1 MNREEAI
8 DILDDN
14 FTVIET
20 HGHYTEEEVEQA
32 RQMAITAL
40 SQEQQSEWE
49 RDHEV
54 LKAYADGQESMKP
67 CWIPVSERLP
77 EEDNCTGSGVQ
88 FSDDVLMSVLNIVDE
103 EDFIDFG
110 HTIDGEWYS
119 IVEKKRIQN
128 GFDVIAWMPLPR
140 PYKGESECEK

>member
-1 MNREEAI
+1 MN
-8 DILDDN
+8 N
-14 FTVIET
+14 S
-20 HGHYTEEEVEQA
+20 Y
-32 RQMAITAL
+32 
-40 SQEQQSEWE
+40 
-49 RDHEV
+49 
-54 LKAYADGQESMKP
+54 YKP
-67 CWIPVSERLP
+67 CSKCNNDECVFRGSEDTNELCEDFIEWIPVSERLP

-128 GFDVIAWMPLPR
+128 GFDVIAWMPLPQ
-140 PYKGESECEK
+140 PYKGESEE

>member
-1 MNREEAI
+1 MSLN
-8 DILDDN
+8 
-14 FTVIET
+14 
-20 HGHYTEEEVEQA
+20 QK
-32 RQMAITAL
+32 L
-40 SQEQQSEWE
+40 SKL
-49 RDHEV
+49 R
-54 LKAYADGQESMKP
+54 ADGYITDDEYKILKQEPVYYPPCIDCNKKMDEIRNAYDNMITKTLEQESR
-67 CWIPVSERLP
+67 WIPVSERFP

-128 GFDVIAWMPLPR
+128 GFDVIAWMPLPQ
-140 PYKGESECEK
+140 PYKGESEDAE